1 MDLHLY
7 PMDTQYCPLIIES
20 CKYSTAQQPKT
31 RFFLLTNHIIRSN
44 FGTHA
49 TSCMLVRLPEPFL
62 SLWQLLYVEICPTV
76 LLIRI
81 ESVQINWTVPKSTVI
96 LFTFFLFRLILDAY
110 TTADVDYR
118 WKGGDKQS
126 VEIVSK
132 EMAQFDLTDVKTYTK
147 SQTNSKGEF

>member
-1 MDLHLY
+1 
-7 PMDTQYCPLIIES
+7 
-20 CKYSTAQQPKT
+20 
-31 RFFLLTNHIIRSN
+31 
-44 FGTHA
+44 
-49 TSCMLVRLPEPFL
+49 MLVRIPEPFL
-62 SLWQLLYVEICPTV
+62 SLWQLLYVEIRPTV

-81 ESVQINWTVPKSTVI
+81 ETVQINWTVPRSTVI
-96 LFTFFLFRLILDAY
+96 FFTFFLLRLILDAY

>member
-1 MDLHLY
+1 MWKFVLQFFWYESKPYRSTGLC
-7 PMDTQYCPLIIES
+7 QGPL
-20 CKYSTAQQPKT
+20 Q
-31 RFFLLTNHIIRSN
+31 FFLL
-44 FGTHA
+44 
-49 TSCMLVRLPEPFL
+49 
-62 SLWQLLYVEICPTV
+62 
-76 LLIRI
+76 
-81 ESVQINWTVPKSTVI
+81 
-96 LFTFFLFRLILDAY
+96 FFLFRLILDAY

>member
-1 MDLHLY
+1 MTIVICGNSSY
-7 PMDTQYCPLIIES
+7 SSSDTNRNR
-20 CKYSTAQQPKT
+20 TD
-31 RFFLLTNHIIRSN
+31 
-44 FGTHA
+44 
-49 TSCMLVRLPEPFL
+49 
-62 SLWQLLYVEICPTV
+62 QLDCAKVHCNSFY
-76 LLIRI
+76 
-81 ESVQINWTVPKSTVI
+81 
-96 LFTFFLFRLILDAY
+96 FFLFRLILDAY